1 MGIIT
6 RFIRVCKA
14 DIHGVMDQ
22 LEDKD
27 LLLKQH
33 LRDMEVELSRKEARI
48 RRLVASR
55 DQAQGEYEK
64 HSREAEKLDQDL
76 AMAIDKDKDEIARL
90 LLRKLKPL
98 AYHCDDLNRH
108 IDVMDRFNT

>member
-55 DQAQGEYEK
+55 DQAQG
-64 HSREAEKLDQDL
+64 
-76 AMAIDKDKDEIARL
+76 
-90 LLRKLKPL
+90 
-98 AYHCDDLNRH
+98 
-108 IDVMDRFNT
+108 DRR